1 MFKTLVLALIML
13 SSVKAFHAPL
23 RRVAKNGVR
32 SAQMVL
38 IPFDR
43 PTATAPLA
51 NMMDLIENMG
61 GLEGFLPAVTRTKR
75 TPNMQMDVKSESEFS
90 LVIDLPGIAKD
101 DICITMNRGELTVSA
116 DRQSEKKDEGE
127 NFRLIER
134 YSGHV
139 SRTLTLPDNADVD
152 KIEAKSVDGVLKITI
167 PKTETEQTAIKKI
180 EIL

>member
-61 GLEGFLPAVTRTKR
+61 GLEGFLPAVTRTTR
-75 TPNMQMDVKSESEFS
+75 TPNMQMDVK
-90 LVIDLPGIAKD
+90 VPYIA
-101 DICITMNRGELTVSA
+101 RVPSTVCQFA
-116 DRQSEKKDEGE
+116 
-127 NFRLIER
+127 
-134 YSGHV
+134 Y
-139 SRTLTLPDNADVD
+139 SRTVCHLLTLIFPR
-152 KIEAKSVDGVLKITI
+152 
-167 PKTETEQTAIKKI
+167 
-180 EIL
+180 